1 MSGGAWKVA
10 YADFVTAM
18 MALFMV
24 LWILGAEQD
33 ILMELQDYFRNPPSP
48 WESETSKYLI
58 ETGEHMGFSAE
69 DEARDNYFN
78 SPDPAILQGIVD
90 EFNKLLQSDMND
102 VPPPVKMTLTSDGL
116 RMVIFDRDDSPMFL
130 PRGVDLTDWGMFLLQ
145 NIAWLLSR
153 YEFEVSIESHCEPDM
168 PVNANYGPWELTTD
182 RSNKIRRKLQHYAG
196 GEVGIGR
203 VSGYGA
209 SQPVDPDESE
219 ASDFPPIH
227 QRVIISMN
235 LPDPTALRMDDAQET
250 VANDAEP
257 TVQSDDLL
265 KITEPVL

>member
-1 MSGGAWKVA
+1 MLKSSSMSGGAWKVA

-58 ETGEHMGFSAE
+58 ETGEHMGFSSE
-69 DEARDNYFN
+69 DEAREDYFN

-90 EFNKLLQSDMND
+90 EFNKLLESDMND

-130 PRGVDLTDWGMFLLQ
+130 PRGVDLTDWDFL
-145 NIAWLLSR
+145 ATE
-153 YEFEVSIESHCEPDM
+153 Y
-168 PVNANYGPWELTTD
+168 
-182 RSNKIRRKLQHYAG
+182 
-196 GEVGIGR
+196 
-203 VSGYGA
+203 
-209 SQPVDPDESE
+209 
-219 ASDFPPIH
+219 
-227 QRVIISMN
+227 SM
-235 LPDPTALRMDDAQET
+235 
-250 VANDAEP
+250 VAN
-257 TVQSDDLL
+257 SL
-265 KITEPVL
+265 

>member
-58 ETGEHMGFSAE
+58 ETGDHMGFSTE
-69 DEARDNYFN
+69 DEAREDYFN

-90 EFNKLLQSDMND
+90 EFNKLLESDMND

-153 YEFEVSIESHCEPDM
+153 YEFEVTIESHCEPDM
-168 PVNANYGPWELTTD
+168 PVEKNYGPWELTTD
-182 RSNKIRRKLQHYAG
+182 RSNKVRRELQHYAG

-209 SQPVDPDESE
+209 TQPVEMDASE
-219 ASDFPPIH
+219 VSDFPPIN

-235 LPDPTALRMDDAQET
+235 LPDPIKPLKEDSQAMESK
-250 VANDAEP
+250 DAEP
-257 TVQSDDLL
+257 VDKSNDLQS
-265 KITEPVL
+265 ITQPVL

>member
-48 WESETSKYLI
+48 WDSETSKYLI
-58 ETGEHMGFSAE
+58 ETGDHMGFSAE
-69 DEARDNYFN
+69 DEAREDYFN

-90 EFNKLLQSDMND
+90 EFNKLLESDMND

-116 RMVIFDRDDSPMFL
+116 RMVVFDRDDSPMFL

-145 NIAWLLSR
+145 NLAWLLSR
-153 YEFEVSIESHCEPDM
+153 YEFEVTIESHCEPDM
-168 PVNANYGPWELTTD
+168 LLEQNYGPWELTTD
-182 RSNKIRRKLQHYAG
+182 RSNKIRRELQHYAG

-209 SQPVDPDESE
+209 TQPVEMDASDS
-219 ASDFPPIH
+219 SDFPPIN

-235 LPDPTALRMDDAQET
+235 LPDPSRPLMEDSQAADLQ
-250 VANDAEP
+250 DAEAAK
-257 TVQSDDLL
+257 QSNDLQN
-265 KITEPVL
+265 ITQPVL

>member
-58 ETGEHMGFSAE
+58 ETGDHMGFSAE
-69 DEARDNYFN
+69 DEAREDYFN

-90 EFNKLLQSDMND
+90 EFNKLLESDMND

-153 YEFEVSIESHCEPDM
+153 YEFEVTIESHCEPDM
-168 PVNANYGPWELTTD
+168 PVDKNYGPWELTTD
-182 RSNKIRRKLQHYAG
+182 RSNKIRRELQHYAG

-209 SQPVDPDESE
+209 TQPVEMDASE
-219 ASDFPPIH
+219 VLTFL
-227 QRVIISMN
+227 RLISVS
-235 LPDPTALRMDDAQET
+235 LFL
-250 VANDAEP
+250 
-257 TVQSDDLL
+257 
-265 KITEPVL
+265 